1 MSHLMSTEAPAFIV
15 VASALY
21 RALTIAAGKDHI
33 SLWYPRIVAKV
44 RAEVQEGL
52 HGFIRW
58 LNSNSTRVSACSNS
72 GGAGFLKWQLVWLLI
87 AVAVCGCYM
96 CFICSAPLLH
106 TCCCPTRRAPTISM

>member
-21 RALTIAAGKDHI
+21 RALTIAAGRDHI

-58 LNSNSTRVSACSNS
+58 LNSNSTRVSACSNTGS
-72 GGAGFLKWQLVWLLI
+72 TACICAMMHHVQLLT
-87 AVAVCGCYM
+87 AVAVCGY
-96 CFICSAPLLH
+96 SVPLLR
-106 TCCCPTRRAPTISM
+106 TCCCPTRRVPTTSM